1 VSAPTALDELGLTVN
16 GTVALNRWL
25 GLRGMVLLR
34 GGLEGGEASI
44 PWGVAANVFL
54 VGTY

>member
-1 VSAPTALDELGLTVN
+1 
-16 GTVALNRWL
+16 
-25 GLRGMVLLR
+25 MVLLR